1 MRTILF
7 ITVNQLFLTV
17 FCTYSIKTTLQNHQ
31 DIVPHYTEPT
41 DQSKTNRTIIVEAS
55 WDETF
60 RNQSQVIVQ
69 AGESTLFIC
78 SIWTLAS
85 DNDHDSESGIY
96 KTEQSV
102 FLFCP
107 MSVAYCAQDCLV
119 VDSTWPLQCTRQF
132 RIVSDPDILLTVS
145 SKNLQ
150 VNKEW
155 RLQEVIYKL
164 DIATITSAGLWG
176 CTYGGYQSNSL
187 ELIVRDRPALV
198 SLTTS
203 PSQAV
208 EIGTNVK
215 LTCEAAPSPKAPWY
229 TFVWR
234 RLGTQMPPAHST
246 LRISDTVSVLTLL
259 SVQPADD
266 GIYTCHIYHSQS
278 NLLNEEIWDKNETVE
293 SGTINLVNKFR
304 LRKDPAVRSLHLEV
318 FHPPI
323 SLNITVQPPGPH
335 RVRTNVTFTCHI
347 HGGKPKPQIY
357 FYRINAPLDNEN
369 ISLIQSN
376 SFTSKHILENVTRT
390 AGSTELKWQLT
401 EVDNIASFGC
411 AASSP
416 VIKNQMFS
424 LFIKVK
430 IIFSPQEP
438 ILSSVPH
445 GPVSE
450 NRTKVFTCQSS
461 KGSNPRA
468 IIIWE
473 LTPAMEYLSTMS
485 KRNYVNYNRSSEKK
499 TIIQPGMNS
508 DFEYVMSDTY
518 SNVKHDP
525 NNGGI
530 IAHSEVRLIGR
541 PWYNGARVTCHLIW
555 NDKGNY
561 SIKEIALT
569 IDNQNTHHKMAY
581 LLTEVFFCP
590 SAVNL
595 NAIPQT
601 GIQEKFGEQLLE
613 CTATSS
619 HPPAL
624 ISWFRHNSSS
634 SAQNVFSEDAVIG
647 SSLIKI
653 DAHSQANLLIT
664 TETFPGI
671 YGGKRVV
678 SRLRLSNISRN
689 SDGMLL
695 TCLVKHIEWTE
706 SISRTHQLMVLYPP
720 TLKVTVTPQTLED
733 RLKSNRITLIC
744 TAEGG
749 QPRYFENENKSVDKI
764 HYNVIKDQGITL
776 SKDQQT
782 MWKFYWKFRP
792 QYPEN
797 WMQFTNQD
805 LHFNEINM
813 HESNTLVLNY
823 PGRKQAGDYICL
835 LEGPASIAQVTS
847 HLEFAFPP
855 ELASPGITSVTATAG
870 SHTVIEL
877 HIWSYPV
884 PTSIY
889 NENDGKIKDL
899 VDKNCDHHQISS
911 QIVQKYKTQ
920 KKGYRWYKVTTE
932 RTESKVKIIQKE
944 PIHENWEPHAWVKQ
958 FSYGIN
964 QRQLV
969 GTDAILI
976 NLPYYD
982 TDIQMQQNE
991 TENKRSV
998 LRKIPTIVYRLFLSP
1013 IMEKD
1018 YGEYMCELEYAE
1030 GRKQFFMQVQP
1041 PGDSAVSV
1049 NNIRFIRDDSRI
1061 QVYFDPLYFIK
1072 TGNPDVSFTNN
1083 NKNHII
1089 MTKSTADLDKGDIL
1103 HSLASKIDE
1112 NQRLQ
1117 WKMLVRICASDYY
1130 QRDQS
1135 SEHVIKDCASSQTA
1149 QAIQRKPKY
1158 HPWFHSYKSL
1168 LGDKY
1173 ETTSLSSE
1181 CVDKLV
1187 ENPENGRIEIPL
1199 IYSHNYTLHN
1209 ASILKGE
1216 SEFNRTTE
1224 MKDFIID
1231 YTTAN
1236 ALHVHWSKKEKL
1248 TYQFRFYDETG
1259 SLVYAT
1265 NWFSEE
1271 NDGYSDEPTQFLFN
1285 SHKTYLWIT
1294 IIGLIIFLTLAI
1306 LLIFALRKRIKH
1318 KKDLHSSNNNSSTP
1332 LNKSIISSAAT
1343 SPVANCKLPE
1353 NFYVANYSVVDSPC
1367 SLMNRNEKFAN
1378 KQFPLLCSQDIQKL
1392 PNECYQSVNKHVN
1405 DQIPIRKYSYH
1416 KGEITEESVS
1426 PTNMPKNLYELHYN
1440 QLGLSHNQYSSEGL
1454 NEEVNSLSPV
1464 TRSPIVSHLTPIPFI
1479 RSNEVTPS
1487 TPLLFYNSCCHNR
1500 KFSVEMNH
1508 SLPPLFGPVPI
1519 QCNSQ
1524 SQNSVSELSSPLLGN
1539 SNFFRKPYRTP
1550 ANICYYQ
1557 HLQNSTTAGSP
1568 RNNNYT
1574 KRNHREDSFDKIMNE
1589 CKAIQHKPNNISD
1602 NKQDITNTLN
1612 CCNPTMEMKLMQQT
1626 NKGYT
1631 LGIDSFGRYNAT
1643 NKHTYRPTLLK
1654 NNLYP
1659 LNPTECQSCQITTDS
1674 INNCNNTDCS
1684 NIFNSDNDCH
1694 NNLHFINNNNDN
1706 NLNKHKMTNLDL
1718 NGTSHRMHHSESEK
1732 LSSPLFEN
1740 RQNSC
1745 LSKENHSNG
1754 IEENLLMDIIST
1766 PSVLH
1771 TPKQYHEGLCESNIS
1786 TFSKNHN
1793 LMDRFSPYDNTTIN
1807 TSTIKYNPISSKQ
1820 MNTDSDEVYINE
1832 SLLEENQFSLSITN
1846 DNNNSTQC
1854 TKITRFEDEY
1864 KSE

>member
-1 MRTILF
+1 MLMTSKISPLLHS
-7 ITVNQLFLTV
+7 VVCN
-17 FCTYSIKTTLQNHQ
+17 YSIKTTLQSHQ
-31 DIVPHYTEPT
+31 DIVPHYTDPI
-41 DQSKTNRTIIVEAS
+41 DQSKTNKTIIVEAS
-55 WDETF
+55 WDETS
-60 RNQSQVIVQ
+60 RNQSQVTVQ
-69 AGESTLFIC
+69 AGESTLFVC

-85 DNDHDSESGIY
+85 DDDHDSESGVY
-96 KTEQSV
+96 KTEKSV

-119 VDSTWPLQCTRQF
+119 VDSNWPLQCTRQF
-132 RIVSDPDILLTVS
+132 RVVSDPDILLTVS

-164 DIATITSAGLWG
+164 DIATITSAGFWG

-198 SLTTS
+198 SLTSS

-208 EIGTNVK
+208 EVGTNVK
-215 LTCEAAPSPKAPWY
+215 LTCEAAPSPQAPWY
-229 TFVWR
+229 TFIWR

-246 LRISDTVSVLTLL
+246 LRTSDTVSVLTLI

-266 GIYTCHIYHSQS
+266 GIYSCHIYLSQS
-278 NLLNEEIWDKNETVE
+278 NLLNKEMWDENENVDLK
-293 SGTINLVNKFR
+293 TINSGDKSR
-304 LRKDPAVRSLHLEV
+304 HRKDPAVRHLHLEV

-335 RVRTNVTFTCHI
+335 RAQTNVTFTCHI

-357 FYRINAPLDNEN
+357 FYRINAPLDNRN
-369 ISLIQSN
+369 ISMIQSN
-376 SFTSKHILENVTRT
+376 SFTSKHVLENVTQT
-390 AGSTELKWQLT
+390 PGSTELKWQLT
-401 EVDNIASFGC
+401 EADNIASFGC
-411 AASSP
+411 AALSP

-430 IIFSPQEP
+430 IIFLPQEP

-461 KGSNPRA
+461 KGSNPKA
-468 IIIWE
+468 IILWE
-473 LTPAMEYLSTMS
+473 LTPAIEYLSTMS
-485 KRNYVNYNRSSEKK
+485 KRNYVNYNRSSEKETVIK
-499 TIIQPGMNS
+499 PGS
-508 DFEYVMSDTY
+508 SPDFEYVMSDTY
-518 SNVKHDP
+518 LNSKHDP

-541 PWYNGARVTCHLIW
+541 PWYNGARVSCHLIW

-561 SIKEIALT
+561 SAKQIALT
-569 IDNQNTHHKMAY
+569 MDNQNTYYKTAY

-601 GIQEKFGEQLLE
+601 GIQEKIGEQLLE

-619 HPPAL
+619 HPPAA
-624 ISWFRHNSSS
+624 ISWFRHNSSGS
-634 SAQNVFSEDAVIG
+634 SQNVFSEDAIIG
-647 SSLIKI
+647 NSLIQI

-695 TCLVKHIEWTE
+695 TCLVKHIEWTV

-749 QPRYFENENKSVDKI
+749 QPRYFGNDNKSLDNI
-764 HYNVIKDQGITL
+764 HYNILKDQGITL

-782 MWKFYWKFRP
+782 TWKFYWKFRP

-805 LHFNEINM
+805 LLYNEINM

-855 ELASPGITSVTATAG
+855 ELASPGITSVTAAVG

-889 NENDGKIKDL
+889 NENDDKIRDI
-899 VDKNCDHHQISS
+899 VSENCDHRQISS
-911 QIVQKYKTQ
+911 QIIHKYKTQ
-920 KKGYRWYKVTTE
+920 NKGYKWYKVTTE
-932 RTESKVKIIQKE
+932 RIGSRVKIIQKE
-944 PIHENWEPHAWVKQ
+944 PIHENYEPHAWVKQ
-958 FSYGIN
+958 LSYGIN

-969 GTDAILI
+969 GTDAILV

-982 TDIQMQQNE
+982 TDIQIQHNDS
-991 TENKRSV
+991 ENKKSI

-1018 YGEYMCELEYAE
+1018 YGEYMCELEYPE
-1030 GRKQFFMQVQP
+1030 GQKQFFMQVQP
-1041 PGDSAVSV
+1041 PGDPAVSV
-1049 NNIRFIRDDSRI
+1049 NNIRFIRDDSTI
-1061 QVYFDPLYFIK
+1061 QVYFDPLYFMK
-1072 TGNPDVSFTNN
+1072 TDDVDLSITNR

-1089 MTKSTADLDKGDIL
+1089 ITKSTLDLHKGDSL
-1103 HSLASKIDE
+1103 HLPSSKNDKD
-1112 NQRLQ
+1112 QRLQ
-1117 WKMLVRICASDYY
+1117 WTMLVRICASDYY

-1135 SEHVIKDCASSQTA
+1135 SEHVIKDCTSSQIA
-1149 QAIQRKPKY
+1149 QAIQRKPNY
-1158 HPWFHSYKSL
+1158 RPWFHSYNSL

-1181 CVDKLV
+1181 CIDKLV
-1187 ENPENGRIEIPL
+1187 KNPEEGRIEIPL

-1209 ASILKGE
+1209 ASIPKGE
-1216 SEFNRTTE
+1216 SEFNRTAE

-1231 YTTAN
+1231 YTTAK
-1236 ALHVHWSKKEKL
+1236 ALHVHWSKKEIL

-1271 NDGYSDEPTQFLFN
+1271 NDGYSDKSTQFLFN
-1285 SHKTYLWIT
+1285 NHNTYLWIT
-1294 IIGLIIFLTLAI
+1294 IISVFIFLI
-1306 LLIFALRKRIKH
+1306 LFIILIFALRKRLKH
-1318 KKDLHSSNNNSSTP
+1318 KKDLHYNNNNSSTL
-1332 LNKSIISSAAT
+1332 LNKSIITSAAT

-1367 SLMNRNEKFAN
+1367 SLINRNERFAN
-1378 KQFPLLCSQDIQKL
+1378 KQFPLLYSKDMQKF
-1392 PNECYQSVNKHVN
+1392 PNECYQSVTKDTN
-1405 DQIPIRKYSYH
+1405 DQMPTGKYNYL
-1416 KGEITEESVS
+1416 KEGITEENV
-1426 PTNMPKNLYELHYN
+1426 PVTNMPKNLYELHYN
-1440 QLGLSHNQYSSEGL
+1440 QLSLSQNQYSSEGI
-1454 NEEVNSLSPV
+1454 NDEVNSVSPA
-1464 TRSPIVSHLTPIPFI
+1464 THSPIVSHLTPIPFI
-1479 RSNEVTPS
+1479 RSNEVAPS
-1487 TPLLFYNSCCHNR
+1487 TPLLLYNSCCHNR
-1500 KFSVEMNH
+1500 KFSFEMNH

-1519 QCNSQ
+1519 RCNSQ
-1524 SQNSVSELSSPLLGN
+1524 SPNSVSELSSPLLGN
-1539 SNFFRKPYRTP
+1539 NNYLRKPYRTP
-1550 ANICYYQ
+1550 ANVCYYQ
-1557 HLQNSTTAGSP
+1557 HLQNSTTTGSP

-1574 KRNHREDSFDKIMNE
+1574 KNNHSFDKLMNE
-1589 CKAIQHKPNNISD
+1589 CKAIQHKPNNIPD

-1612 CCNPTMEMKLMQQT
+1612 WFNPKMEMKLIPQT
-1626 NKGYT
+1626 HKSNT
-1631 LGIDSFGRYNAT
+1631 LGIDSFGQYSAT
-1643 NKHTYRPTLLK
+1643 NKPAYRPILLK

-1659 LNPTECQSCQITTDS
+1659 LNSTECQSCQINTDI
-1674 INNCNNTDCS
+1674 INNSNTTDCS
-1684 NIFNSDNDCH
+1684 NIFSSDNDCH
-1694 NNLHFINNNNDN
+1694 DNLHFINNNNDSNLNNHNNYN
-1706 NLNKHKMTNLDL
+1706 NLSLSGISHKMQHL
-1718 NGTSHRMHHSESEK
+1718 ESKK
-1732 LSSPLFEN
+1732 LSSPLFESK
-1740 RQNSC
+1740 QNSC
-1745 LSKENHSNG
+1745 LIKQNHFSG
-1754 IEENLLMDIIST
+1754 TEENLLMDIIST

-1771 TPKQYHEGLCESNIS
+1771 KPKQCHEGLYESNIS

-1793 LMDRFSPYDNTTIN
+1793 IMDRFSPYDNTN
-1807 TSTIKYNPISSKQ
+1807 FNSSTIKYNPISGNQ
-1820 MNTDSDEVYINE
+1820 LITNSDEVYINE
-1832 SLLEENQFSLSITN
+1832 SPLEENQFSLSINN
-1846 DNNNSTQC
+1846 DNNNNSIKSI
-1854 TKITRFEDEY
+1854 KITKLQDEY
-1864 KSE
+1864 NTE